1 MTVNV
6 GVIGA
11 GMIGTTHA
19 HRLNSVIAGSNVTAV
34 TDVDTERA
42 TALAADVAAVATADA
57 AELIRRDDVDAI
69 VIATPGFTHAGY
81 VLDALS
87 VGKPML
93 CEKPLAT
100 KIEDAEAI
108 VAAEAEIGKR
118 LIQVG
123 FMRRFDPGY
132 LEVKAAIDSGQI
144 GEPLMAHMFHRNAE
158 VPPGFKDEEVMNDSW
173 SHEVDITRFLFD
185 DEIAAVSHYFA
196 KTTPNAPEGMH
207 DPRVLVMEMRSGALI
222 LAEAYISNT
231 FAYDVRCEVV
241 GSSGT
246 AELATP
252 RLSRITTRGKISDAI
267 DLTWDQRFGDTFRV
281 ELQAWVDSL
290 LAGGPAIGPS
300 AWDGDAVTIVTA
312 TGQRCV
318 DNGGQR
324 TEVQMIDK
332 PALYA

>member
-1 MTVNV
+1 MAVNI
-6 GVIGA
+6 GVIGT

-19 HRLNSVIAGSNVTAV
+19 RRLNSVIAGSNVTAV
-34 TDVDTERA
+34 TDLDSERA
-42 TALAADVAAVATADA
+42 AALAAEVGAVATESAAD
-57 AELIRRDDVDAI
+57 LIRRDDVDAV
-69 VIATPGFTHAGY
+69 VITTPGFTHAEY
-81 VLDALS
+81 VLDTLS

-108 VAAEAEIGKR
+108 MAAEGKIGKR

-132 LEVKAAIDSGQI
+132 LEVKAAIDSGEI

-173 SHEVDITRFLFD
+173 SHEVDITRFLFGE
-185 DEIAAVSHYFA
+185 EIAAVSHYFA

-207 DPRVLVMEMRSGALI
+207 DPRVLVMEMQSGALI

-246 AELATP
+246 AELSTP
-252 RLSRITTRGKISDAI
+252 RLSRITTVGKVSESI

-281 ELQAWVDSL
+281 ELKAWVDSL

-300 AWDGDAVTIVTA
+300 AWDGYAVTVVTA

-318 DNGGQR
+318 ENGGQR
-324 TEVQMIDK
+324 TQVEMIDK